1 MSNDVEK
8 SHAKNDSGESNEVV
22 TEIDEVSTE
31 TSTKETTDSTLENM
45 DKLKLNDN
53 DMKQVK
59 ELESD
64 RGDIFE
70 NESDG
75 YLMLEK
81 AIASGIELDNDML
94 DKILEGM
101 GEELE
106 PSKDKGK
113 EKKKKP
119 KKTKRKASFPV
130 VKVASI

>member
-8 SHAKNDSGESNEVV
+8 SHAKNDSGETIEEVAG
-22 TEIDEVSTE
+22 IDEASAE
-31 TSTKETTDSTLENM
+31 TSSKDTTDTTLENM
-45 DKLKLNDN
+45 DKLK
-53 DMKQVK
+53 DMEQVK
-59 ELESD
+59 EVKSHQ
-64 RGDIFE
+64 GDMFE
-70 NESDG
+70 DESDG
-75 YLMLEK
+75 YIMLEK
-81 AIASGIELDNDML
+81 AIASGVELDNDML

-119 KKTKRKASFPV
+119 KKTKRKASSS

>member
-1 MSNDVEK
+1 MSNEVEK

-22 TEIDEVSTE
+22 TEIDEVWTE

-113 EKKKKP
+113 EKKKK
-119 KKTKRKASFPV
+119 TKRKASFSV